1 MYHFFLSLHRSC
13 LPPQLRRTEAWRASY
28 GPMLVRVLVEE
39 LLLMR
44 ADNDKA
50 VWSKWTEHLQLLTDI
65 LSLPSPAPQL
75 QEKVLTNTNL
85 FDALTHTQTYTDI
98 HRHRH
103 TQTHTQTDTQTQTQ
117 TRT

>member
-1 MYHFFLSLHRSC
+1 
-13 LPPQLRRTEAWRASY
+13 
-28 GPMLVRVLVEE
+28 MLVRVLVEE

-85 FDALTHTQTYTDI
+85 FDALTHTDTHRHTQTYTDI
-98 HRHRH
+98 HRH
-103 TQTHTQTDTQTQTQ
+103 TQEV
-117 TRT
+117 